1 MGVLVSATGIGLG
14 LRGTVCAMLRVNYV
28 CFEKVKGRG
37 QGLPRHTNRNLV
49 LAELRLENYAVIDNV
64 VIEFSAGL
72 NLLTGETGA
81 GKSILIDALGLLLGD
96 KASTEVIRTGA
107 ERAVVAAVFESEG
120 AAARSIA
127 EVLETNGLDSEHG
140 SLILRRE
147 IASGGK
153 GRVFINNQPA
163 TVAVLKQIAP
173 HLAVIHAQNESIVN
187 FDAAARQELLD
198 AYSGV
203 ELKDV
208 AAAFAHWN
216 QIRGRIAELEQ
227 DEQDRMRLLDLWNFQ
242 CREIEEA
249 RLRAGEDEQLEA
261 EKRVLA
267 NAEKI
272 YGAAINAFDLLY
284 EGNASTSSSLR
295 AAQKHIEELAR
306 YEPKFQEALAALET
320 ARISVEDVGATLRDY
335 AGGIQASPERLAEI
349 EERLAVLD
357 RLKRKYGPTLEQT
370 IAFGED
376 VQRKLS
382 EMENK
387 DQVLLELRGM
397 LVVAAEEYRKAARE
411 VSRKRL
417 EAGRKLEKLVEAE
430 INDLAMRASFRIA
443 VEENEDEAHWTT
455 SGINHVVYRISTN
468 AGESLRPLEQIA
480 SGGEL
485 SRVMLAL
492 KASVEAGTSAASV
505 PKKKSAAAQRTLVFD
520 EIDTGI
526 GGRAAEAVGKKLKAL
541 SKGNQVLCVTHLPQ
555 IATFADHHYLIEK
568 REAAGRAKTTVREI
582 SGDGRTEEVARMLS
596 GAKLTETSR
605 KHAEQMIKANR

>member
-1 MGVLVSATGIGLG
+1 M
-14 LRGTVCAMLRVNYV
+14 
-28 CFEKVKGRG
+28 
-37 QGLPRHTNRNLV
+37 

-64 VIEFSAGL
+64 VIEFAAGL

-96 KASTEVIRTGA
+96 KASSDVIRTGA
-107 ERAVVAAVFESEG
+107 ERAVVAAVFESDG
-120 AAARSIA
+120 AAARSI
-127 EVLETNGLDSEHG
+127 EEILETNGLDAENS

-147 IASGGK
+147 IAPGGK

-173 HLAVIHAQNESIVN
+173 HLAVIHAQNESIVS

-198 AYSGV
+198 AYAGV

-208 AAAFAHWN
+208 SAAFAHWK
-216 QIRGRIAELEQ
+216 QLRGRIAELEQ

-242 CREIEEA
+242 AREIEEA
-249 RLRAGEDEQLEA
+249 GLRAGEDEQLEA

-295 AAQKHIEELAR
+295 AAQKHLEELGR
-306 YEPKFQEALAALET
+306 YEPKFQEALTALES

-349 EERLAVLD
+349 EERLALLD
-357 RLKRKYGPTLEQT
+357 RLKRKYGPTLEQA
-370 IAFGED
+370 IVFGED
-376 VQRKLS
+376 IRRKLS

-387 DQVLLELRGM
+387 DQVLLELRAM
-397 LVVAAEEYRKAARE
+397 LGVAAEEYRKAARGL
-411 VSRKRL
+411 SRKRL

-430 INDLAMRASFRIA
+430 INDLAMRASFRIV
-443 VEENEDEAHWTT
+443 VEENEAEEHWTS
-455 SGINHVVYRISTN
+455 SGINQVIYRITTN
-468 AGESLRPLEQIA
+468 VGETMRPLEQIA

-492 KASVEAGTSAASV
+492 KASVEAGTNPAG
-505 PKKKSAAAQRTLVFD
+505 KKKSAAAQRTLVFD

-541 SKGNQVLCVTHLPQ
+541 AKGNQVLCVTHLPQ

-568 REAAGRAKTTVREI
+568 REAGGRAKATVRQITGEE
-582 SGDGRTEEVARMLS
+582 RTEEVARMLS

-605 KHAEQMIKANR
+605 KHAEQMIRANG